1 MSLTEQQ
8 AQQITIIRVLEQTQ
22 SNGALWSVD
31 DAKAATHATI
41 DLVGTCS
48 ARTSQKTKRSN
59 MGLNYKARGYAWAI
73 GMSTQK
79 VV

>member
-1 MSLTEQQ
+1 MPQQ
-8 AQQITIIRVLEQTQ
+8 AV
-22 SNGALWSVD
+22 
-31 DAKAATHATI
+31 AAQ
-41 DLVGTCS
+41 GTCS